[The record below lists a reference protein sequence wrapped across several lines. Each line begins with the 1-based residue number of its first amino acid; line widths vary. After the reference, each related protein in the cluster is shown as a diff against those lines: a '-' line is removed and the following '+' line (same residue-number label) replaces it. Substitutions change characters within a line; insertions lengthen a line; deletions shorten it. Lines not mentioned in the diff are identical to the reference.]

1 MNSVYFLNSF
11 THHAAHTLH
20 MHTHTRSTD
29 IIDHSIHESVMEII
43 ERAFS
48 AVWRT
53 INNEIMGHALAPV
66 QVEQQQMEYTELNYF
81 LGDINPLF
89 PEPTFCR
96 PFFQY

>member
-66 QVEQQQMEYTELNYF
+66 EQQKMEYKELNF
-81 LGDINPLF
+81 SFGDVYQLPPVCKN
-89 PEPTFCR
+89 R
-96 PFFQY
+96 N